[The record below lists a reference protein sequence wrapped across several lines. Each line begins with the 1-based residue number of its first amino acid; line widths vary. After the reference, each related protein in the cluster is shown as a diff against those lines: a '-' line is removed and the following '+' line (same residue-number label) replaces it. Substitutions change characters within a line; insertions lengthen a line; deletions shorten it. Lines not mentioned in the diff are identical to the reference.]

1 MRNDIAEFERNIR
14 TNRDEADK
22 LNSELEALKE
32 QVKKQ
37 NDTHASIGA
46 AWEKA
51 EAEAKALEADIES
64 INQIG
69 W

>member
-1 MRNDIAEFERNIR
+1 MHNYIAEFERNIGAKQ
-14 TNRDEADK
+14 DEAAK
-22 LNSELEALKE
+22 LNGELEAPRE